1 MINILILTPNT
12 YLDLQKIKSE
22 LFQTIMA
29 EIMEVALSSVN
40 LNNILSHHRI
50 IETDYDHDH
59 GGH

>member
-40 LNNILSHHRI
+40 LNILSHHRI

-59 GGH
+59 SGH

>member
-1 MINILILTPNT
+1 
-12 YLDLQKIKSE
+12 
-22 LFQTIMA
+22 MA